1 MASDYGGPNRPHSTH
16 IHHSLT
22 VPLPQ
27 CFAQSHDLHGV
38 IQREIEEERIRHE
51 ITVYKILT
59 RRALEAEVRRDLV
72 MVETFL
78 KRGGRDGFPFESP
91 LQMGLD
97 LPVSLPLAE
106 ERFLDETSMLLTQRH
121 MLNDMC
127 EGGRSASLPFQR
139 ASIDERMGRD
149 SMAKESEVKCVPEG
163 SNKRNEIILEI
174 RTSEGKDMEIK
185 VETGLLDAKP
195 VENITGAKRVNP
207 GSGASAQS
215 DANLKKQKRVNDDW
229 SCTLCQVTATSEHT
243 LNEHLKG
250 KKHKTK
256 EAASK
261 ANKSMIGLCT
271 KNAAKPIQSSGTSNQ
286 VIEVKLTPKPWL
298 SFGKPSSETD
308 GPLPLQGKPNPENL
322 NKKESVVTPQGK
334 QKGEHKKEAYKFW
347 CDMCQVVEKTAAEVL
362 TAVKNS
368 QMHNPTVELQSSSRP
383 VRHVHDYTSI
393 CILAYQTPPFKL
405 SVQQDPAMIFFAS
418 QNKANPPQHFDKW
431 TVSDHFAALR
441 LCLSLNSSW
450 CHQTCLLRHHPGNPL
465 PLSGNI

>member
-27 CFAQSHDLHGV
+27 CFGRVHHQHLQHDQPQPQPQFHIHPHPLPQPLSSAQSHDLHGV

-163 SNKRNEIILEI
+163 SNKRNEIILE
-174 RTSEGKDMEIK
+174 
-185 VETGLLDAKP
+185 AKP

-347 CDMCQVVEKTAAEVL
+347 CDMCQVGVLAEEVM
-362 TAVKNS
+362 K
-368 QMHNPTVELQSSSRP
+368 MHQQGKKHKRRLLQ
-383 VRHVHDYTSI
+383 
-393 CILAYQTPPFKL
+393 
-405 SVQQDPAMIFFAS
+405 
-418 QNKANPPQHFDKW
+418 N
-431 TVSDHFAALR
+431 
-441 LCLSLNSSW
+441 
-450 CHQTCLLRHHPGNPL
+450 
-465 PLSGNI
+465 